1 MFIVR
6 LLHALYSMLTIIY
19 GYKLTKYLTH
29 NEKDSLL
36 IASLLSFFWVLPV
49 FSVHSFV
56 ETACIPP
63 LLIAI
68 YYSHKIEREDYSLF
82 WICLASFAFALAFT
96 FRFQTFVF
104 GVGIGLVLLYQKQF
118 KKAFALLGCT
128 IVSLFITM
136 VTMGIL
142 DWIAYGFPFASV
154 IQYSLFNIENRFEYI
169 VAPWYNYLVYTG
181 FFQQVCRKKNSTLQE
196 FLCLVKN
203 TKA

>member
-1 MFIVR
+1 MKK
-6 LLHALYSMLTIIY
+6 T
-19 GYKLTKYLTH
+19 
-29 NEKDSLL
+29 LL

-104 GVGIGLVLLYQKQF
+104 GVGIGSVLLYQKQF

-128 IVSLFITM
+128 IFSLFITM
-136 VTMGIL
+136 GIFV
-142 DWIAYGFPFASV
+142 GS
-154 IQYSLFNIENRFEYI
+154 
-169 VAPWYNYLVYTG
+169 YLVLEHRLVCFGVSSKEVDEG
-181 FFQQVCRKKNSTLQE
+181 FLFGYFLQ
-196 FLCLVKN
+196 L
-203 TKA
+203 